1 MMKKIEYKKI
11 IFLILVMA
19 LSVIF
24 MALFLYT
31 RGRTEAVQE
40 LEISTGT
47 MNNTLAYDPENE
59 ISLVGTNSDNMIY
72 AFKDGSR
79 IWSAEAKGA
88 FSKIVVAPKKGLAV
102 AGNQDGNVYVYNLKD
117 GTLLQTISVKR
128 RVVSID
134 VNNSEDKI
142 AVSTLTG
149 TSKAN
154 LYIFDFKGTAL
165 TSVESKVKISGVCFS
180 GDKAFVAGNNR
191 GDIIQYDLKGNELG
205 SVSTNYSIIQFYR
218 NGKEVAAVCK
228 DGSYYFVDENMKIV
242 RQGKIDNTVQA
253 IPESI
258 GTDQNGNYVAV
269 GTQEGY
275 IFVLDAD
282 DKPVYTAEEGKSI
295 TSFSADGSNILF
307 TGNGDFVKKINTE
320 GISGIT
326 WNRKVSRIS
335 LIFMIIG
342 LAFTGV
348 LVLIIIPGV
357 SRRLKRLGKEMWK
370 ARAAYFLL
378 IPGLL
383 LIWFFNYRGIL
394 TAFVRAFT
402 NWSTKNNTL
411 AEIQFIGFDN
421 FKRMF
426 TEGYFL
432 TGMAN
437 LLLLLITGAVKVLTV
452 PVICAWLCY
461 SASGNR
467 RKYIHR
473 FLFVLPIVVPGVI
486 SAMVWLKI
494 YDPNIG
500 LLNEF
505 LIKMGLSNLTRVWLG
520 DSQTA
525 IWAVIFMGFP
535 FVNAMAFLVYYGGLL
550 GIGKDVEESA
560 VVDGA
565 NRWNIFWKIQIP
577 LLRPQFRVM
586 LTLTLIGTM
595 QNFNEIYILTQ
606 GGPGKATY
614 VPALELYFNVSQFG
628 RYGYA
633 CALGVV
639 LFIMTMAITL
649 LNLKL
654 TKSKDV

>member
-1 MMKKIEYKKI
+1 MNKWKNRKLL
-11 IFLILVMA
+11 FLILAIA
-19 LSVIF
+19 LCIVF
-24 MALFLYT
+24 AVLFLYT
-31 RGRTEAVQE
+31 RSRTEAIE
-40 LEISTGT
+40 DMGISTGA
-47 MNNTLAYDPENE
+47 MNNALAYDAENDV
-59 ISLVGTNSDNMIY
+59 SLVGTNSDNMIY
-72 AFKDGSR
+72 AYKDGEQL
-79 IWSAEAKGA
+79 WADQAKGA
-88 FSKIVVAPKKGLAV
+88 FSQIVLAENKGLVV
-102 AGNQDGNVYVYNLKD
+102 AGNQDGNVYIYNLED
-117 GTLLQTISVKR
+117 GTLVQTIPVQR
-128 RVVSID
+128 RVVSVD
-134 VNNSEDKI
+134 VNDSEDEI

-154 LYIFDFKGTAL
+154 LYVYDFNGETL
-165 TSVESKVKISGVCFS
+165 TSIDSKVKISGVSFS
-180 GDKAFVAGNNR
+180 GDETFVAGNNR
-191 GDIIQYDLKGNELG
+191 GEIIQYDLEGNELG
-205 SVSTNYSIIQFYR
+205 SVSTNYSVIQLFR
-218 NGKEVAAVCK
+218 NGNEIVAVCK
-228 DGSYYFVDENMKIV
+228 DGSYYFLDENLKIV
-242 RQGKIDNTVQA
+242 RKGKTDNTLQA
-253 IPESI
+253 VPESV

-275 IFVLDAD
+275 IFVLDKKD
-282 DKPVYTAEEGKSI
+282 EPVYTVQEDQSI
-295 TSFSADGSNILF
+295 TSFSADGSSILY
-307 TGNGDFVKKINTE
+307 TGNGDFVKKINTD
-320 GISGIT
+320 GISDIT
-326 WNRKVSRIS
+326 RNRKISKVSFI
-335 LIFMIIG
+335 LMILSMIAAG
-342 LAFTGV
+342 ILLLF
-348 LVLIIIPGV
+348 LIPGV
-357 SRRLKRLGKEMWK
+357 PGKLAKLGKEMWK
-370 ARAAYFLL
+370 ARMAYILL

-383 LIWFFNYRGIL
+383 LMWFFNYRGIF

-402 NWSTKNNTL
+402 NWSTENNTL
-411 AEIQFIGFDN
+411 AEIQFIGLDN
-421 FKRMF
+421 FKKMF

-432 TGMAN
+432 TGMSN
-437 LLLLLITGAVKVLTV
+437 LLLLLVTGAVKVLTV
-452 PVICAWLCY
+452 PLICAWLCY
-461 SASGNR
+461 SASGNK
-467 RKYIHR
+467 RKYVHR

-486 SAMVWLKI
+486 SAMIWLKI

-500 LLNEF
+500 LINE
-505 LIKMGLSNLTRVWLG
+505 LLTKIGLSNLTRVWLG
-520 DSQTA
+520 DADTA

-633 CALGVV
+633 CALGVI

>member
-1 MMKKIEYKKI
+1 MNKWKNRKLL
-11 IFLILVMA
+11 FLILAIA
-19 LSVIF
+19 LCIVF
-24 MALFLYT
+24 AVLFLYT
-31 RGRTEAVQE
+31 RSRTEAVE
-40 LEISTGT
+40 DMGISTGA
-47 MNNTLAYDPENE
+47 MNNALAYDAENDV
-59 ISLVGTNSDNMIY
+59 SLVGTNSDNMIY
-72 AFKDGSR
+72 AYKDGEQL
-79 IWSAEAKGA
+79 WADQAKGA
-88 FSKIVVAPKKGLAV
+88 FSQIVLAENKGLVV
-102 AGNQDGNVYVYNLKD
+102 AGNQDGNVYIYNLED
-117 GTLLQTISVKR
+117 GTLVQTIPVQR
-128 RVVSID
+128 RVVSVD
-134 VNNSEDKI
+134 VNDSEDEI

-154 LYIFDFKGTAL
+154 LYVYDFNGETL
-165 TSVESKVKISGVCFS
+165 TSIDSKVKISGVSFS
-180 GDKAFVAGNNR
+180 GDETFVAGNNR
-191 GDIIQYDLKGNELG
+191 GEIIQYDLEGNELG
-205 SVSTNYSIIQFYR
+205 SVSTNYSVIQLFR
-218 NGKEVAAVCK
+218 NGNEIVAVCK
-228 DGSYYFVDENMKIV
+228 DGSYYFLDENLKIV
-242 RQGKIDNTVQA
+242 RKGKTDNTLQA
-253 IPESI
+253 VPESV

-275 IFVLDAD
+275 IFVLDKKD
-282 DKPVYTAEEGKSI
+282 EPVYTVQEDQSI
-295 TSFSADGSNILF
+295 ASFSADGSSILY
-307 TGNGDFVKKINTE
+307 TGNGDFVKKINTD
-320 GISGIT
+320 GISDIT
-326 WNRKVSRIS
+326 RNRKISKVSFI
-335 LIFMIIG
+335 LMILSMIAAG
-342 LAFTGV
+342 ILLLF
-348 LVLIIIPGV
+348 LIPGV
-357 SRRLKRLGKEMWK
+357 PGKLAKLGKEMWK
-370 ARAAYFLL
+370 ARMAYILL

-383 LIWFFNYRGIL
+383 LMWFFNYRGIF

-402 NWSTKNNTL
+402 NWSTENNTL
-411 AEIQFIGFDN
+411 AEIQFIGLDN
-421 FKRMF
+421 FKKMF

-432 TGMAN
+432 TGMSN
-437 LLLLLITGAVKVLTV
+437 LLLLLVTGAVKVLTV
-452 PVICAWLCY
+452 PLICAWLCY
-461 SASGNR
+461 SASGNK
-467 RKYIHR
+467 RKYVHR

-486 SAMVWLKI
+486 SAMIWLKI

-500 LLNEF
+500 LINE
-505 LIKMGLSNLTRVWLG
+505 LLTKIGLSNLTRVWLG
-520 DSQTA
+520 DADTA

-633 CALGVV
+633 CALGVI